1 MTRQG
6 ASAYVA
12 FTSLRRDGLSLAG
25 VAGLIL
31 GMDQGRFEHQI
42 PRVESVA
49 GRSTP

>member
-12 FTSLRRDGLSLAG
+12 FTSLRRDGLSLAV

-31 GMDQGRFEHQI
+31 GMDQGCFEQQM
-42 PRVESVA
+42 PRVESA
-49 GRSTP
+49 PGRISS